1 MNTKLDKGQMA
12 AVAVKGI
19 VGTNPRIKSH
29 RGIVRANPM
38 KIKDKTTNA
47 GNPK

>member
-12 AVAVKGI
+12 AVAVI